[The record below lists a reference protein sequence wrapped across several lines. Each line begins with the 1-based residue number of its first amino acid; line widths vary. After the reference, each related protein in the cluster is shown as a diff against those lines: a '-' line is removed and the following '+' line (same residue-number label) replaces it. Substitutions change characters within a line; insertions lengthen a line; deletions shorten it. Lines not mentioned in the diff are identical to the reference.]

1 MNWHLIAQKISFPTR
16 KQNRSTK
23 GGPSRIILTTSEFF
37 EAQSRGITHL
47 YLDFSNRSVKQA
59 LPFDVGSD
67 IAKTTQGNFGIVG
80 KACVSVTLEAR
91 ASEITNLS
99 DDDLGWMAEVL
110 APICLEF
117 DIPAHA
123 KPFVG
128 MEAGMIAD
136 VNAPQR
142 MQLAEWNSFNGICG
156 IQHVPGVTRWDP
168 GRFNSEVFLR
178 MLKNLGVPNV
188 DGSIEPVVVAPVE
201 VEPELV
207 EAAPVEVAVK
217 ANTGMAD
224 LADVFTTEAK
234 VYDNT
239 QVAAPVLMSP
249 LPVFR
254 GSNPL
259 KAGSKAKAVSSWQEA
274 LGISVTGVHDAAS
287 IEKTQAIQA
296 FFGLPTTG
304 QIDKETW
311 NMMRDL

>member
-1 MNWHLIAQKISFPTR
+1 MNWHLVAQKISFPTR

-23 GGPSRIILTTSEFF
+23 GGPSRIVLTTSEFF
-37 EAQSRGITHL
+37 EAQNRGITHL
-47 YLDFSNRSVKQA
+47 YLDFSSRSVKQA
-59 LPFDVGSD
+59 LPYDVGSD
-67 IAKTTQGNFGIVG
+67 IAKTTQGNFGVVG
-80 KACVSVTLEAR
+80 KACIFVTLEAR
-91 ASEITNLS
+91 ASEIRNLS

-110 APICLEF
+110 APICLQF
-117 DIPAHA
+117 DIPAHV

-142 MQLAEWNSFNGICG
+142 MQVFEWDSFNGICG
-156 IQHVPGVTRWDP
+156 IQHVPGVMRWDP
-168 GRFNSEVFLR
+168 GRFNSEGFLR

-188 DGSIEPVVVAPVE
+188 DGSIEPVVFVPVE
-201 VEPELV
+201 VEPEPV
-207 EAAPVEVAVK
+207 EEAPVEVVVK

-224 LADVFTTEAK
+224 LANVFTTEPK
-234 VYDNT
+234 VYDGA
-239 QVAAPVLMSP
+239 QVSAPVLMSP